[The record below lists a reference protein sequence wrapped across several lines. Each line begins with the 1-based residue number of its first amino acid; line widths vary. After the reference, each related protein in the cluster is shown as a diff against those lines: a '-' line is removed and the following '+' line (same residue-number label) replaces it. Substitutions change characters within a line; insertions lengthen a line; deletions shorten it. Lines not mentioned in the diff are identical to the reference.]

1 MKIYITILSVVV
13 ILACSY
19 NDKAVMLSYGI
30 VKNETVEI
38 EVNNNLV
45 AGELHLID
53 SWNLIKKTKDI
64 PGHIGIEFGISYKIE
79 APPHL
84 DSVTVDEV
92 MIFPGEGLYNP
103 KSGRRAKIE
112 SETVDINPREE
123 QYFSYALDYPWEI
136 KSGIWLFQV
145 KQNNRVLLEKSFNVQ

>member
-1 MKIYITILSVVV
+1 M

-19 NDKAVMLSYGI
+19 NYQAVMLSYGI

-38 EVNNNLV
+38 EVNSNLV
-45 AGELHLID
+45 AGEVHIID
-53 SWNLIKKTKDI
+53 SWNLIKKTTDI
-64 PGHIGIEFGISYKIE
+64 PGHIGIEFGIAYKIE
-79 APPHL
+79 TPPYV

-112 SETVDINPREE
+112 SETLNIDSREE
-123 QYFSYALDYPWEI
+123 QYFTYGFDYPWEI

-145 KQNNRVLLEKSFNVQ
+145 KQNNRVLFEKSFSVQ